1 MNDISMSK
9 ELFWLTLTAL
19 FTGLCWFPYI
29 ANRLLEIGIGGA
41 ALDPNPNLKPKAA
54 WAQRMKAAHANGVE
68 NLVVFAP
75 LALVVHIT
83 GTGTVLTATVAM
95 VYFFARVVHYLVY
108 TFGVPGIRTLAFSVG
123 AVCQL
128 ILALAVLGVV

>member
-1 MNDISMSK
+1 MSN
-9 ELFWLTLTAL
+9 ELYWLTLTAL

-41 ALDPNPNLKPKAA
+41 ALDPNPNLKPKAP

-75 LALVVHIT
+75 LVLIVHIT
-83 GTGTVLTATVAM
+83 DTGSAFTAIAVM
-95 VYFFARVVHYLVY
+95 VYFFARIVHYLVY
-108 TFGVPGIRTLAFSVG
+108 TFGVPGIRTLAFSVSV
-123 AVCQL
+123 VCQL
-128 ILALAVLGVV
+128 ILALAALGLV

>member
-1 MNDISMSK
+1 MSN
-9 ELFWLTLTAL
+9 ELYWLTLTAL

-29 ANRLLEIGIGGA
+29 ANRILEIGIGGA
-41 ALDPNPNLKPKAA
+41 ALDPNPNLKPRAP

-75 LALVVHIT
+75 LALVVHVT
-83 GTGTVLTATVAM
+83 DAGTELTAMATMA
-95 VYFFARVVHYLVY
+95 YFFARVTHYLVY
-108 TFGVPGIRTLAFSVG
+108 TFGVPGVRTLAFSVG

-128 ILALAVLGVV
+128 IMGLAALGVV